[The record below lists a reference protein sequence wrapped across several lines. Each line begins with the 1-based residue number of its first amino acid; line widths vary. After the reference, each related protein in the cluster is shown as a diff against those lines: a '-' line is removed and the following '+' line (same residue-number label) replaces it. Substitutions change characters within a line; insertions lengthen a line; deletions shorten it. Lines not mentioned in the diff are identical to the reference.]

1 MLSNNMIKMI
11 NRMERNLGYEKAL
24 NSIENVNKAVKGKS
38 VVVSKV
44 LMAILAKGHILM
56 EDIPGVGKTTLALAF
71 AKSMDL
77 SQNRMQFTTDV
88 LPSDVVGYS
97 MYNSKTGEFEYK
109 QGAVMCNLF
118 LADEINRTSS
128 KTQSALLEAMEEGQ
142 VTVDG
147 VTRVINK
154 PFVVIAT
161 QNPVGSAGTQLLPE
175 SQLDRFMVKLSM
187 GYPDIESEVE
197 IMINRQNMNPLDLVE
212 EVVNAKELL
221 EMQNEVAAIHMDKAI
236 YEYIAMIC
244 SLTRNNAMI
253 DLGLSPRGAVAMAAM
268 ARAHAYIYGRNYVIP
283 EDVKEVFGDVAGH
296 RLIYSPKAKINH
308 ISPDKIMSEI
318 IKAVPVPGLAKKGAS
333 K

>member
-1 MLSNNMIKMI
+1 M
-11 NRMERNLGYEKAL
+11 GYERAL
-24 NSIENVNKAVKGKS
+24 NIIENVNKAVKGKS

-118 LADEINRTSS
+118 LADEINRTSP
-128 KTQSALLEAMEEGQ
+128 KTQSALLEVMEEGK

-147 VTRVINK
+147 VSRKVPQ

-161 QNPVGSAGTQLLPE
+161 QNPKGSAGTQLLPE
-175 SQLDRFMVKLSM
+175 SQLDRFMTCMSM
-187 GYPDIESEVE
+187 GYPDLQSEME
-197 IMINRQNMNPLDLVE
+197 IAQGKTMTKAEDLQPV
-212 EVVNAKELL
+212 LL
-221 EMQNEVAAIHMDKAI
+221 PEQLWEMQQYVEQIYVHDNVAK
-236 YEYIAMIC
+236 YIVQLMEA
-244 SLTRNNAMI
+244 TRKNAYI
-253 DLGLSPRGAVAMAAM
+253 ELGVSPRGTIACVRLAKAWAFLQ
-268 ARAHAYIYGRNYVIP
+268 GRNYVIP
-283 EDVKEVFGDVAGH
+283 DDVTDIFADVAKHRIVLNTKARIGH
-296 RLIYSPKAKINH
+296 VTVDATLQEILSDVDKPTTYKRLR
-308 ISPDKIMSEI
+308 
-318 IKAVPVPGLAKKGAS
+318 G
-333 K
+333 